1 MPIGTDDT
9 ATADQGT
16 NARVP
21 PAQRDW
27 RTVRGADRQMPIRS
41 TVVVV
46 AIAVWIGL
54 MLIATGTGGL
64 ISLLAAA
71 AFIVP
76 LVLLGSLTRT
86 VPLVVLG
93 WMLLMGGAAMAVAY
107 LGADL
112 FTVFIKSQTAPL
124 RNVVIP
130 VMEEVLKL
138 APVLF
143 LIWRWRRSG
152 TWALGVTDV
161 LLMAAAAG
169 VGFGLVEEA
178 YVRHSRFGWP
188 GQIALLPVTEIIS
201 GGKLIVGHAIWTSI
215 AGATVGLGLLM
226 RHRRTAAI
234 LIGVSGITWTTLD
247 HIRTNSAPVGRDSGS
262 GFSNVLTTITANGW
276 LSLWIFLA
284 LVVAA
289 IAIDLAIG
297 SRTLPRR
304 PEVTMVRPGVQPTD
318 RSSSWAFRVHRR
330 ALAYAAF
337 RGRRAVEPARDE
349 VEGVAYR
356 LVTWLL
362 ANGGSPAPSDVAP
375 GGSPP

>member
-1 MPIGTDDT
+1 MPTATDDT
-9 ATADQGT
+9 ATADQGVD
-16 NARVP
+16 ARVRS
-21 PAQRDW
+21 ARRDLGTLRVADRDIPV
-27 RTVRGADRQMPIRS
+27 RTVLL
-41 TVVVV
+41 VV
-46 AIAVWIGL
+46 ATAVWIGL
-54 MLIATGTGGL
+54 MLIATGTGGV

-76 LVLLGSLTRT
+76 LVLVGSLTRT
-86 VPLVVLG
+86 IPLTVLG
-93 WMLLMGGAAMAVAY
+93 WMVLMGGAAMAVAY
-107 LGADL
+107 LGGEL
-112 FTVFIKSQTAPL
+112 FSVFIKSPSAPL
-124 RNVVIP
+124 RNIVIP
-130 VMEEVLKL
+130 LMEEIVKL

-143 LIWRWRRSG
+143 LLWRWRRSG

-188 GQIALLPVTEIIS
+188 GQIALLPVTEIVS

-215 AGATVGLGLLM
+215 AGATVGLGLLV

-234 LIGVSGITWTTLD
+234 LIGVSGIAWTTID
-247 HIRTNSAPVGRDSGS
+247 HVRTNSAPVGRDSGS
-262 GFSNVLTTITANGW
+262 GLSNVLTAITANGW

-304 PEVTMVRPGVQPTD
+304 PEVTMVRSGVQPTD
-318 RSSSWAFRVHRR
+318 RSSSWAFRIHRR

-337 RGRRAVEPARDE
+337 RGRRAIEPARDE
-349 VEGVAYR
+349 AEGVAYR
-356 LVTWLL
+356 LVTWLV
-362 ANGGSPAPSDVAP
+362 AHGGSPAPSDAAS

>member
-1 MPIGTDDT
+1 MRSTGTDDA
-9 ATADQGT
+9 ATADQGDD
-16 NARVP
+16 ARAR
-21 PAQRDW
+21 PAQRD
-27 RTVRGADRQMPIRS
+27 RGTIRVADRDMPIRS
-41 TVVVV
+41 LVVVV
-46 AIAVWIGL
+46 AIAVWLGL
-54 MLIATGTGGL
+54 MLIATGTGGVTAL
-64 ISLLAAA
+64 WTAAV
-71 AFIVP
+71 FIVP
-76 LVLLGSLTRT
+76 LVLIGSLTRT

-112 FTVFIKSQTAPL
+112 FTVFIKSPTAPL

-143 LIWRWRRSG
+143 LLWRWRRSG

-161 LLMAAAAG
+161 LLMAAVAG
-169 VGFGLVEEA
+169 VGFGLVEDA

-188 GQIALLPVTEIIS
+188 GQLAFLPVTEILS
-201 GGKLIVGHAIWTSI
+201 GKLIVGHAIWTSI

-226 RHRRTAAI
+226 RHRRPAAI
-234 LIGVSGITWTTLD
+234 LIGVSGIAWTTLD

-297 SRTLPRR
+297 SRTLPHR
-304 PEVTMVRPGVQPTD
+304 PEVTMVRSSVQPAD
-318 RSSSWAFRVHRR
+318 RSSSWAFRLHRR

-356 LVTWLL
+356 LVTWLVTH
-362 ANGGSPAPSDVAP
+362 AGSPAPSDIAP

>member
-1 MPIGTDDT
+1 MPTATDDT
-9 ATADQGT
+9 ATADQGVD
-16 NARVP
+16 ARVRS
-21 PAQRDW
+21 ARRDLGTLRVADRDIPV
-27 RTVRGADRQMPIRS
+27 RTVLL
-41 TVVVV
+41 VV
-46 AIAVWIGL
+46 ATAVWIGL
-54 MLIATGTGGL
+54 MLIATGTGGV

-76 LVLLGSLTRT
+76 LVLVGSLTRT
-86 VPLVVLG
+86 IPLTVLG
-93 WMLLMGGAAMAVAY
+93 WMVLMGGAAMAVAY
-107 LGADL
+107 LGGEL
-112 FTVFIKSQTAPL
+112 FSVFIKSPSAPL
-124 RNVVIP
+124 RNIVIP
-130 VMEEVLKL
+130 LMEEVVKL

-143 LIWRWRRSG
+143 LLWRWRRSG

-188 GQIALLPVTEIIS
+188 GQIALLPVTEIVS

-215 AGATVGLGLLM
+215 AGATVGLGLLV

-234 LIGVSGITWTTLD
+234 LIGVSGIAWTTID
-247 HIRTNSAPVGRDSGS
+247 HVRTNSAPVGRDSGS
-262 GFSNVLTTITANGW
+262 GLSNVLTAITANGW

-304 PEVTMVRPGVQPTD
+304 PEVTMVRSGVQPTD
-318 RSSSWAFRVHRR
+318 RSSSWAFRIHRR

-337 RGRRAVEPARDE
+337 RGRRAIEPARDE
-349 VEGVAYR
+349 AEGVAYR
-356 LVTWLL
+356 LVTWLV
-362 ANGGSPAPSDVAP
+362 AHGGSPAPSDAAS